1 MNIRDWLYVEDH
13 CRGIELVLTNGRVG
27 ETYNIGGGAELPNIA
42 VIDAIC
48 AEIDRAFEADPDLAI
63 RFPSSP
69 AAHGRSTAELK
80 TQVTDRAGH
89 DRRYAID
96 DRKISSQLGY
106 QVGEGFESRLLQ
118 TLEWYTG
125 S

>member
-1 MNIRDWLYVEDH
+1 
-13 CRGIELVLTNGRVG
+13 
-27 ETYNIGGGAELPNIA
+27 

-48 AEIDRAFEADPDLAI
+48 AEIDKAFKSDPSLAT

-80 TQVTDRAGH
+80 NQVTDRAGH

-96 DRKISSQLGY
+96 DWKISSELGY
-106 QVGEGFESRLLQ
+106 KVGEGFENRLLQ
-118 TLEWYTG
+118 TLKWYIG
-125 S
+125 V